1 MRITLFLFLLTMCSC
16 ASYKQNIMF
25 KSTETEAAEKA
36 KKDASETEKN
46 FQIAK
51 NDRLTIEIY
60 TNGGERL
67 IDPNPELSKTNQGS
81 ETTSDDDP
89 IYLID
94 INGIIKL
101 PMIGEVKLEGFTLRQ
116 AEEMLQ
122 KEYAKFF
129 KDPFVQLS
137 FVNKRVIVLGAL
149 GGQVIPLENENITVV
164 EVLALAK
171 GLNNDSKAQNM
182 RLIRGDKVY
191 EIDFSTIEGF
201 KNGNMLIHSGDIV
214 YVEPVR
220 RPFSEGLRDY
230 SGIISML
237 VALATLI
244 TVLSNVN

>member
-1 MRITLFLFLLTMCSC
+1 MRIIFLFFLFIMSSC
-16 ASYKQNIMF
+16 ASYRQNIMF

-36 KKDASETEKN
+36 KKAASSTEKN

-51 NDRLTIEIY
+51 NDRLIIDIY
-60 TNGGERL
+60 SNGGERL
-67 IDPNPELSKTNQGS
+67 IDPNPELSKSNQNLQS
-81 ETTSDDDP
+81 TTEGDP
-89 IYLID
+89 VYLVD
-94 INGIIKL
+94 IGGMIKL
-101 PMIGEVKLEGFTLRQ
+101 PMIGEIKLEGFTLRQ
-116 AEEMLQ
+116 AEEILQ

-129 KDPFVQLS
+129 KEPYVQLS
-137 FVNKRVIVLGAL
+137 FVNKRVIVLGAM

-164 EVLALAK
+164 EVLALGK
-171 GLNNDSKAQNM
+171 GLNNDSKAQSV
-182 RLIRGDKVY
+182 RLIRGERVF

-201 KNGNMLIHSGDIV
+201 KNGNMLVQSGDIV